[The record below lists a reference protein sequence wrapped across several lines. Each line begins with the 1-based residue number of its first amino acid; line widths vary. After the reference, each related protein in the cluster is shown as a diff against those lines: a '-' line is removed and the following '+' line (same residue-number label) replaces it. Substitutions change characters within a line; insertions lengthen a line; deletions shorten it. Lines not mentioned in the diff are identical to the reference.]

1 MCLSKATPKLWT
13 LRNCP
18 NFFNNENTTRL
29 KKKKQF
35 KPIKKVPFPKSHRK
49 EDKKGKKTK
58 KRKLNLISNNEIMNI
73 TQLPELLQLREHD
86 QVWKKITI

>member
-18 NFFNNENTTRL
+18 NFFNNENTTRS
-29 KKKKQF
+29 KKQKKQF
-35 KPIKKVPFPKSHRK
+35 KPIKKVPFPNSHGK
-49 EDKKGKKTK
+49 EDKKGYLDRINCKKKRKEK

-73 TQLPELLQLREHD
+73 TQLPELLQ
-86 QVWKKITI
+86 